1 LSWLVLG
8 WVVLGWT
15 AACSAPPPPSAAA
28 RIELA
33 VAALRAGEFE
43 AARDLV
49 ATAKALAP
57 GDVAVA
63 EWNSAVAEAAW
74 QDDAAIA
81 EQQRAVRITARNE
94 RESVPS
100 AGLQQ
105 AALQGRLGDLL
116 FAAGRWGEATLW
128 LEAGAIGDEA
138 VRRRAFAEVSRR
150 LPFQRTTTGPF
161 LTEQALLDGGGPEL
175 AVGVGEVLRSLAIDT
190 GTSMTTLS
198 RTLATELGVQA
209 RTPAGT
215 ALDGTGR
222 AVAVEVGI
230 LDGMM
235 IGAVGVGAWPVLV
248 VADDA
253 LALRDLHGG
262 PSRTPAGVVG
272 LDLLSAFRLSIDPER
287 SSIVVE
293 RPIGLAESESVQ
305 CVRLEGR
312 CLVPVVVEGV
322 RLWFVMDTGASHSSL
337 TVEGLAALP
346 GGQSRAQPAF
356 RRVRTLGGGTFAVR
370 EVVDLV
376 LRVGVARFQG
386 VRLPVVD
393 RKQSEFFPVHGVLG
407 FDLLSR
413 CRMTLD
419 RGRARITAVAET
431 G

>member
-1 LSWLVLG
+1 MRRTRPSPLVAV
-8 WVVLGWT
+8 VVLA
-15 AACSAPPPPSAAA
+15 AACAAPPPPSAAT
-28 RIELA
+28 RIEQA

-43 AARDLV
+43 SARESVAA
-49 ATAKALAP
+49 AKLLAP
-57 GDVAVA
+57 DDVAVA

-74 QDDAAIA
+74 QDEVAIA
-81 EQQRAVRITARNE
+81 EQLRAVRLAARIE
-94 RESVPS
+94 RDP
-100 AGLQQ
+100 LQA

-138 VRRRAFAEVSRR
+138 LRRRAFADVSRR

-161 LTEQALLDGGGPEL
+161 LTEQALLAGGGPEL
-175 AVGVGEVLRSLAIDT
+175 AVGVGEVQRSLAIDT

-198 RTLATELGVQA
+198 RSLAAELGVQT
-209 RTPAGT
+209 RRPAGA

-222 AVAVEVGI
+222 AVSVEVGI
-230 LDGMM
+230 LDGMT

-253 LALRDLHGG
+253 MALRDVHGG
-262 PSRTPAGVVG
+262 PTRSPGGVVG

-287 SSIVVE
+287 GGIVVE
-293 RPIGLAESESVQ
+293 RPIGLAETESVQ

-312 CLVPVVVEGV
+312 CLVPVAVEGV

-337 TVEGLAALP
+337 TVEGLSALP
-346 GGQSRAQPAF
+346 GGASRAQPAF

-370 EVVDLV
+370 EVGDLV
-376 LRVGVARFQG
+376 LRVGAARFQG

-419 RGRARITAVAET
+419 RGRARITAVVET